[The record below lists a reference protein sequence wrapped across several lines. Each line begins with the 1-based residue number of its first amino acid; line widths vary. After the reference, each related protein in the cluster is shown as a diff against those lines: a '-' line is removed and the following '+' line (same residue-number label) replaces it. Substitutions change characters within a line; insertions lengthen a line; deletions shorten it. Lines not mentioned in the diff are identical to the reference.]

1 MLSIDEQLKIIKKRT
16 LEIIN
21 EDELIEKLKKG
32 RPLNV
37 KLGVDPTSPDIHLGH
52 TVVLNKL
59 RDFQILGHQIILI
72 IGSGTAVIGDP
83 SGRDKTR
90 SLLTIDEIER
100 NAKYYSEQAFKI
112 LDKEKTIIRFN
123 GDWLLNL
130 TLKDL
135 VSLSSH
141 FTIARILERD
151 DFFNRYKSGSP
162 IYLHEFFYPVMQAYD
177 SIVIDADI
185 ELGGSDQKFNLLC
198 GRELQ
203 KELGK
208 EEQIAI
214 LMPILRG
221 IDGEKRMGKSLGNYI
236 GINENP
242 KEMFGKIMS
251 IPDHL
256 IIEYFELL
264 TDISPKEIEEYKIK
278 MEEGENPMKY
288 KLRLAKEIVARYH
301 SKEAADKEEED
312 FIKVFSKKEIPEE
325 VETFFVDSDEINL
338 IDFLKEK
345 NIVSSKSE
353 GRRIFEQGGI
363 YVNNERFS
371 DSSLKVKI
379 DKEVIIKVG
388 KRKFIKVI
396 KND

>member
-1 MLSIDEQLKIIKKRT
+1 MFSIDEQLKIIRKRT

-112 LDKEKTIIRFN
+112 LDKEKTIIKFN

-264 TDISPKEIEEYKIK
+264 TDISPKEIEEYKLK

-288 KLRLAKEIVARYH
+288 KLRLAKEIV
-301 SKEAADKEEED
+301 
-312 FIKVFSKKEIPEE
+312 
-325 VETFFVDSDEINL
+325 T
-338 IDFLKEK
+338 
-345 NIVSSKSE
+345 
-353 GRRIFEQGGI
+353 
-363 YVNNERFS
+363 
-371 DSSLKVKI
+371 
-379 DKEVIIKVG
+379 
-388 KRKFIKVI
+388 
-396 KND
+396 

>member
-1 MLSIDEQLKIIKKRT
+1 
-16 LEIIN
+16 
-21 EDELIEKLKKG
+21 
-32 RPLNV
+32 
-37 KLGVDPTSPDIHLGH
+37 
-52 TVVLNKL
+52 
-59 RDFQILGHQIILI
+59 
-72 IGSGTAVIGDP
+72 
-83 SGRDKTR
+83 
-90 SLLTIDEIER
+90 
-100 NAKYYSEQAFKI
+100 
-112 LDKEKTIIRFN
+112 
-123 GDWLLNL
+123 
-130 TLKDL
+130 
-135 VSLSSH
+135 
-141 FTIARILERD
+141 
-151 DFFNRYKSGSP
+151 
-162 IYLHEFFYPVMQAYD
+162 MQAYD

-251 IPDHL
+251 IPDQL

-264 TDISPKEIEEYKIK
+264 TDIPRSEIEEYKIK

-312 FIKVFSKKEIPEE
+312 FIKIFSKKEIPEE